1 MTTTRTG
8 RLVHLTTSRQAELN
22 GVGRD
27 DHHAYVVTENDD
39 GTLVFTPAALSED
52 PDLALFDEADLDA
65 LFQPDSG
72 IRFEVP
78 AERSPHTDAL
88 QTACLAVRQTG
99 YWGTAEP
106 GVDMSEPRLARAVEA
121 ATEAAEA
128 GADEKQAIAAAITV
142 LGGPEAAEAFGLTP
156 R

>member
-1 MTTTRTG
+1 MREWISGEQPRGCEASVGDG
-8 RLVHLTTSRQAELN
+8 R
-22 GVGRD
+22 GD
-27 DHHAYVVTENDD
+27 
-39 GTLVFTPAALSED
+39 D

-72 IRFEVP
+72 IRFEVS

-88 QTACLAVRQTG
+88 ETACLAVRQTG
-99 YWGTAEP
+99 CWGTADP
-106 GVDMSEPRLARAVEA
+106 DVDMFEPSLARAVEA

-128 GADEKQAIAAAITV
+128 GADEKQAIAAAVTV